1 MLDLERFES
10 RAPICWECH
19 DEPGGCRECR
29 PDLVCPLCGT
39 FGACGDVCSIMH
51 PPTPLRVIEGMRAVL
66 AQLHASGDAN
76 DEDDAFV
83 MVVDAGTD
91 ADVGGDS

>member
-1 MLDLERFES
+1 
-10 RAPICWECH
+10 
-19 DEPGGCRECR
+19 
-29 PDLVCPLCGT
+29 
-39 FGACGDVCSIMH
+39 MH